1 MPPLPDVLLAVDPGL
16 DASSVVFRPLAS
28 ARSGLR
34 WVFLD
39 VPTRGDG
46 TKRRIDV
53 PKFRDFV
60 RRHSPDRAFI
70 ENINM
75 RPGQAAGGM
84 GRFLRATGSL
94 TAVIECC
101 DVPLVEVVPQ
111 KWRKHHGI
119 EGFDSKT
126 EAKEA
131 SRLLALKLEPELKTI
146 LALKGSHDR
155 AEAALLAL
163 YGAAMLELL

>member
-1 MPPLPDVLLAVDPGL
+1 MPPLPNCLIAIDPGL
-16 DASSVVFRPLAS
+16 DASSCVFRPLAS

-39 VPTRGDG
+39 VPTREEG

-131 SRLLALKLEPELKTI
+131 SRLLALRLEPSCAPL
-146 LALKGSHDR
+146 LARKMDHGRS
-155 AEAALLAL
+155 EALLLAL